1 MPEEAKQETTLEEES
16 TVEEAEEESFNAT
29 MKKSSK
35 KAKKAKAESEPEP
48 KKDPAPTYEQ
58 EVRQTITYRNDY
70 MAKKPSQARMVV
82 AFDCL
87 LWKAGIIGKPD
98 LAREP
103 LPIDIEKADF
113 PLQPGKGATPSK
125 GMQLVLKANEL
136 IRAYKTDLTNFVLA
150 IVTIDRESLFNG
162 TAFEEAMKRLNEE
175 DSEIRLNPSEYQ
187 EAELPN
193 LVSMEMTIEGML
205 SNEPAQ
211 SLHAYDLIPLVEKN
225 QSLADAYAQ
234 KEWTIEELFLEGAEI
249 LTKDRSRKT
258 LAFTSEEVDKVL
270 VDLIINNSPAKE
282 KPRQAVTMNPP
293 AMPQEKKQVE
303 KHDKKP
309 AKPPVELSA
318 EEREKAKKKAL
329 EALEAEELE
338 KLKKKQ
344 ARQEAQK
351 KKRFEE
357 AEKKRKE
364 SGQMSLFDFDMMEG
378 EDDE

>member
-1 MPEEAKQETTLEEES
+1 MPEEAKQETTQEEES

-29 MKKSSK
+29 MKKNSK

-103 LPIDIEKADF
+103 LPIDIEKAIF

-125 GMQLVLKANEL
+125 GMQLVLRANEL
-136 IRAYKTDLTNFVLA
+136 IRAYKTDLTNLMFA
-150 IVTIDRESLFNG
+150 IVTINRESLFNG

-175 DSEIRLNPSEYQ
+175 DPEIRLNPSEYQ

-193 LVSMEMTIEGML
+193 LVSMEMTIEGIL

-211 SLHAYDLIPLVEKN
+211 SLHAYDLIPLVEKD

-249 LTKDRSRKT
+249 LVKDRNRKT

-270 VDLIINNSPAKE
+270 VDLIINNSPAKK

-303 KHDKKP
+303 KP
-309 AKPPVELSA
+309 TKPPVELSDDDRK
-318 EEREKAKKKAL
+318 EAKKKAL
-329 EALEAEELE
+329 EALKAEELE

-364 SGQMSLFDFDMMEG
+364 SRQMSLLDFGMMEG
-378 EDDE
+378 EDNE